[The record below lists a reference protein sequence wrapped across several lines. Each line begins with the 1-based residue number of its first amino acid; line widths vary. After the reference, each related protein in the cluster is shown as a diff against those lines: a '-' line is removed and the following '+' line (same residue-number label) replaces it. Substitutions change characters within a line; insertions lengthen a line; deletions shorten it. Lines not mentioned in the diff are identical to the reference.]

1 MPVSVEKIRWTQT
14 GHKNQRGLIMKKE
27 IDEGGPVFPLI
38 EGDLDKIID
47 PGITV
52 RVLLAG
58 LAMQGILASGIKT
71 RIIKPEELATT
82 CLNRADAI
90 IKKSKE
96 T

>member
-1 MPVSVEKIRWTQT
+1 M
-14 GHKNQRGLIMKKE
+14 KNE

-38 EGDLDKIID
+38 DRDFDKIID

-58 LAMQGILASGIKT
+58 LAMHGILASGLRKGIES
-71 RIIKPEELATT
+71 PEELATT

-96 T
+96 TL